1 MITLNP
7 HNMQNLRNILPA
19 IAISLC
25 SVVTASGQEDYTRYV
40 DPTIGNVSQL
50 LVPTYPTFSLPNQM
64 VRMFPIKPDFI
75 ADQVTAWPFQVETH
89 RTAGI
94 LRMKVSLGEI
104 TPETWRKKMTIDHDL
119 EVVRPWHY
127 STYLIDDDITVS
139 FTPAK
144 KCAIYKI
151 DFPASA
157 KKNILVEGTNA
168 MKSESLGGNA
178 FSMVEQYTYTTR
190 GTSPE
195 TRTMSAFCY
204 GEVTD
209 VNGKPLTE
217 LRINPSKGRLSIT
230 LTGNASRSALVKYA
244 ISYIST
250 DQAKKNFKAEVANTG
265 FENTVANGKKAWDKV
280 INQIEVS
287 GGTEAQ
293 KRSFY
298 TSLYRTYE
306 RMIDINEDG
315 QYYSGYDGKI
325 HQSNRP
331 FFVDDWIWDTYLAKH
346 PLNAILDPVMQSDI
360 LNSYVQM
367 YQQSG
372 WMPTFPETLGN
383 HMCMNSYHSAS
394 LFIDAYRK
402 GIAGFDMSQAY
413 EGIKKNLDQA
423 TMLPWRQGTPK
434 VKLDDFYHEKGY
446 LPALRPGEK
455 ETEPMVDSFEKR
467 QSVAVTLGMSFDAWS
482 LAQLAK
488 ELGKQND
495 YTKYAVAANNYKK
508 LWHPEMRLF
517 MPKDDKGNW
526 IMINPKLD
534 GCPGFRDYY
543 DENNG
548 WTYAWQVQQ
557 DIDGLINLLGGKKG
571 AEERLDQLF
580 REPLDVPK
588 YKYLSDAP
596 DATGQVGQY
605 IMGNEPSFH
614 IPYLYNYFG
623 APWKAQ
629 KRIRFLLDVWFKDNI
644 FGIPG
649 DEDGGGMSAFVVFS
663 AMGFYPVTPGLP
675 LYTIGSPLFEK
686 STIHLPGKKQFTI
699 IAKGSSKE
707 NKYIQNAKF
716 NGKTIDSPFFT
727 HKELMDGG
735 TLELTM
741 GNKPNKEWGKN
752 AVPPIK

>member
-1 MITLNP
+1 MKKLRYFILTLTLSLFSVAITS
-7 HNMQNLRNILPA
+7 A
-19 IAISLC
+19 
-25 SVVTASGQEDYTRYV
+25 QEDFTKYV

-64 VRMFPIKPDFI
+64 IRMFPIKPDYI
-75 ADQVTAWPFQVETH
+75 ADQVTAWPFQVESH

-94 LRMKVSLGEI
+94 LKMKVTLGEI
-104 TPETWRKKMTIDHDL
+104 TPESWDKKMAIDHDL

-127 STYLIDDDITVS
+127 STYLVADEITVS
-139 FTPAK
+139 FAPAK

-157 KKNILVEGTNA
+157 QKNILIAGTKI
-168 MKSESLGGNA
+168 MKSEALGGSA
-178 FSMVEQYTYTTR
+178 FAMVEEYTYTTR
-190 GTSPE
+190 GISPE
-195 TRTMSAFCY
+195 TRKMQAFCY
-204 GEVTD
+204 GEITDMEGKPVTD
-209 VNGKPLTE
+209 FQIKPAT
-217 LRINPSKGRLSIT
+217 GRMSIT
-230 LTGNASRSALVKYA
+230 FTGNEPKSVLIKYA
-244 ISYIST
+244 ISYISI
-250 DQAKKNFKAEVANTG
+250 DQAKKNFKTEVAGAN
-265 FENTVANGKKAWDKV
+265 FENTVAAGKKAWENV
-280 INQIEVS
+280 INQIEVT

-315 QYYSGYDGKI
+315 QYFSGYDGKI

-346 PLNAILDPVMQSDI
+346 PLNSILNPQMQSDI

-367 YQQSG
+367 YEQSG

-383 HMCMNSYHSAS
+383 HQCMNCFHSSS
-394 LFIDAYRK
+394 LFIDAFRK
-402 GIAGFDMSQAY
+402 GISGYDINKAY
-413 EGIKKNLDQA
+413 EGVKKNLTEA
-423 TMLPWRQGTPK
+423 TMLPWRQGLPK
-434 VKLDDFYHEKGY
+434 VKLDDYYHTYGY
-446 LPALRPGEK
+446 LPALRLGEK
-455 ETEPMVDSFEKR
+455 ETEPLVDNFEKR
-467 QSVAVTLGMSFDAWS
+467 QSVAVTLGMSYDAWT

-488 ELGKQND
+488 ELGKNED
-495 YTKYAVAANNYKK
+495 FTKFSNVANNYKK

-517 MPKDDKGNW
+517 MPKDDKGEW

-534 GCPGFRDYY
+534 GCPGFRDFY

-548 WTYAWQVQQ
+548 WTYAWQVQH
-557 DIDGLINLLGGKKG
+557 DVDGLINLLGGKKS

-580 REPLDVPK
+580 REPLDISK
-588 YKYLSDAP
+588 YKYLADAP

-605 IMGNEPSFH
+605 VMGNEPSFH

-623 APWKAQ
+623 APWKTQ

-675 LYTIGSPLFEK
+675 LYTIGSPVFEK
-686 STIHLPGKKQFTI
+686 TTINLPDKKKFTV
-699 IAKGSSKE
+699 IAKGANKE
-707 NKYIQNAKF
+707 NKYIQKAFF
-716 NGKTIDSPFFT
+716 NGKEIDSPFFT

-735 TLELTM
+735 TLELSM

-752 AVPPIK
+752 AVPPKY

>member
-1 MITLNP
+1 MNKFKSIIAVISTSLFSV
-7 HNMQNLRNILPA
+7 A
-19 IAISLC
+19 IA
-25 SVVTASGQEDYTRYV
+25 TAQEDFTKYV

-64 VRMFPIKPDFI
+64 IRMFPIKADYI
-75 ADQVTAWPFQVETH
+75 SDQVTAWPFQVESH
-89 RTAGI
+89 RTPGI
-94 LRMKVSLGEI
+94 LQMRVSLGEI
-104 TPETWRKKMTIDHDL
+104 TPESWSKNMTIDHDL

-127 STYLIDDDITVS
+127 STYLVDNDITVS

-157 KKNILVEGTNA
+157 KKNILIEGTEL
-168 MKSESLGGNA
+168 MKSEALSENT
-178 FSMVEQYTYTTR
+178 FSMVEQYNYSTE
-190 GTSPE
+190 SKVIKP
-195 TRTMSAFCY
+195 RTMLAYCY
-204 GEVTD
+204 GEITD
-209 VNGKPLTE
+209 SEGKPLKD
-217 LRINPSKGRLSIT
+217 IQIIASKGRMSIT
-230 LTGNASRSALVKYA
+230 LTGNESKSVLIKYA
-244 ISYIST
+244 ISYISLE
-250 DQAKKNFKAEVANTG
+250 QAKKNFKTEVSNSN
-265 FENTVANGKKAWDKV
+265 FETTVATGKKAWDKV
-280 INQIEVS
+280 INQIEVE

-346 PLNAILDPVMQSDI
+346 PLNSILNPQMQSDI

-367 YQQSG
+367 YEQSG

-383 HMCMNSYHSAS
+383 HLCMNSYHSSS
-394 LFIDAYRK
+394 LFVDAFRK
-402 GIAGFDMSQAY
+402 NIKGFDINKAY
-413 EGIKKNLDQA
+413 EGVKKNLTEG
-423 TMLPWRQGTPK
+423 TMLPWRQGLPK
-434 VKLDDFYHEKGY
+434 VGIDDFYHQNGF
-446 LPALRPGEK
+446 LPALRRGEK
-455 ETEPMVDSFEKR
+455 ETEPLVDIWEKR
-467 QSVAVTLGMSFDAWS
+467 QTVAVTLGMSYDAWALS
-482 LAQLAK
+482 QLAK
-488 ELGKQND
+488 ELDKKED
-495 YTKYAVAANNYKK
+495 YSNFSGISNNYKK

-534 GCPGFRDYY
+534 GGAGFRDYY

-548 WTYAWQVQQ
+548 WTYAWQVQH
-557 DIDGLINLLGGKKG
+557 DVDGLTTLLGGKKK

-580 REPLDVPK
+580 REPLDIRK
-588 YKYLSDAP
+588 YDYLCFAP

-623 APWKAQ
+623 APWKTQ
-629 KRIRFLLDVWFKDNI
+629 KRIRLLLDVWFKDSI

-663 AMGFYPVTPGLP
+663 AMGFYQVTPGIP
-675 LYTIGSPLFEK
+675 VYTIGSPLFEK
-686 STIHLPGKKQFTI
+686 TTINLPNNKQFKI
-699 IAKGSSKE
+699 LAKGANKA
-707 NKYIQNAKF
+707 NKYIQSATL
-716 NGKTIDSPFFT
+716 NGKTLDKPWFS
-727 HKELMDGG
+727 HADLVNGG
-735 TLELTM
+735 SLILEM
-741 GNKPNKEWGKN
+741 GPKANKNWGVN
-752 AVPPIK
+752 

>member
-1 MITLNP
+1 MKKFRSIITTLS
-7 HNMQNLRNILPA
+7 LSLFS
-19 IAISLC
+19 IAT
-25 SVVTASGQEDYTRYV
+25 VSGQEDFTKYV

-50 LVPTYPTFSLPNQM
+50 LVPTFPTFSLPNQM
-64 VRMFPIKPDFI
+64 IRMFPIKPDYI

-94 LRMKVSLGEI
+94 LRMKVSTGEI

-119 EVVRPWHY
+119 EIVRPWHY
-127 STYLIDDDITVS
+127 STYLVDDDITVS
-139 FTPAK
+139 FAPAK

-151 DFPASA
+151 DFPASE
-157 KKNILVEGTNA
+157 KKNILVEGTSA
-168 MKSESLGGNA
+168 MKSEALGGNA
-178 FSMVEQYTYTTR
+178 FSMIERYTYTTR
-190 GTSPE
+190 GIARE

-204 GEVTD
+204 GEATD
-209 VNGKPLTE
+209 VNGNPLTE
-217 LRINPSKGRLSIT
+217 LQINPSKGRMSIT
-230 LTGNASRSALVKYA
+230 LTGNAPKTALIKYA
-244 ISYIST
+244 ISYISI
-250 DQAKKNFKAEVANTG
+250 DQAKKNFKAEVANTS
-265 FENTVANGKKAWDKV
+265 FESTVAAGKKAWDKA

-306 RMIDINEDG
+306 RMIDINENG
-315 QYYSGYDGKI
+315 QYYSGYDGKV

-346 PLNAILDPVMQSDI
+346 PLNSILNPQMQSDI

-367 YQQSG
+367 YEQSG

-383 HMCMNSYHSAS
+383 SMCMNSYHSSS

-402 GIAGFDMSQAY
+402 GISGFDMDKAY
-413 EGIKKNLDQA
+413 EGVKKNLTEA

-434 VKLDDFYHEKGY
+434 VKMDDFYHEKGY
-446 LPALRPGEK
+446 LPALRPGET
-455 ETEPMVDSFEKR
+455 ETEPMVDNFEKR
-467 QSVAVTLGMSFDAWS
+467 QSVAVTLGMSFDAWTF
-482 LAQLAK
+482 AQLAK
-488 ELGKQND
+488 EMGNQDD
-495 YTKYAVAANNYKK
+495 YQKYSAAANNYKN
-508 LWHPEMRLF
+508 LWHPELRLF
-517 MPKDDKGNW
+517 MPKDDQGKW

-557 DIDGLINLLGGKKG
+557 DVDGLITLLGGKKA

-580 REPLDVPK
+580 REPLDVAK
-588 YKYLSDAP
+588 YKYLNDAP

-623 APWKAQ
+623 APWKTQ

-686 STIHLPGKKQFTI
+686 TTINLPNKKQFTV
-699 IAKGSSKE
+699 IAKGASKE
-707 NKYIQNAKF
+707 NKYIQKASF
-716 NGKTIDSPFFT
+716 NGKVIDSPFFT
-727 HKELMDGG
+727 HKELMAGG
-735 TLELTM
+735 TLELVM
-741 GNKPNKEWGKN
+741 SNKPNKDWGKN
-752 AVPPIK
+752 AVPPMK